1 MFQSY
6 EETVEVACDVGT
18 AIQREPFQF
27 QAFPVPAEDVG
38 LAGVIGT
45 FALNVPE
52 YQFIGVKLLL

>member
-6 EETVEVACDVGT
+6 EGTVEVACDEGT
-18 AIQREPFQF
+18 FTQAEPFQF
-27 QAFPVPAEDVG
+27 QANPVPAEVVG

-45 FALNVPE
+45 LALNVPE